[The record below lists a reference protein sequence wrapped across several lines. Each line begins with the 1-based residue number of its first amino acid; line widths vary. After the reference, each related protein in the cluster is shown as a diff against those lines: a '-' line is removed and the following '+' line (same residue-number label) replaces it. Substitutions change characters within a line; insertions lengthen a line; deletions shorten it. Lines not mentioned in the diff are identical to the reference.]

1 MRCKKCNSAD
11 VKDWAF
17 ILYGVKGHMIHCVHC
32 GSEYFVSKD
41 EMARDLKE
49 EKEVRILGID
59 LSLKECQNDE
69 CKRGL
74 RYKLCE

>member
-17 ILYGVKGHMIHCVHC
+17 ILYGVKGHMIHCV
-32 GSEYFVSKD
+32 SND

-59 LSLKECQNDE
+59 LSLKECQND
-69 CKRGL
+69 
-74 RYKLCE
+74 